1 MRRFIVRSLIGFVLL
16 GIAGQVAALI
26 ARRYFG
32 HSANEEDDEFDVL
45 NICGGIEFSSRAGAL
60 RAGSV
65 RTVMGGTA
73 LDLRGAELAPGGAYL
88 EVLTACGGTEII
100 VPRDWSVDVLGMPQA
115 GRHEVDVADPEDLAD
130 DAPHLVIQAR
140 TFAGGLEVI
149 ARPLSSAEDIDEM
162 AAAEVEIEADVDAEP
177 VESFD

>member
-1 MRRFIVRSLIGFVLL
+1 MRRFIVRLLIGFVLL

-32 HSANEEDDEFDVL
+32 HSANEEDDEFDLL
-45 NICGGIEFSSRAGAL
+45 NICGGIEFSSRAVEL
-60 RAGSV
+60 RAGNV

-100 VPRDWSVDVLGMPQA
+100 VSRDWSVDVLGVPQA
-115 GRHEVDVADPEDLAD
+115 GGHEVDVADAEDLPD

-149 ARPLSSAEDIDEM
+149 ALPPDEA
-162 AAAEVEIEADVDAEP
+162 AAAEVEVDADVDAEP

>member
-1 MRRFIVRSLIGFVLL
+1 MRRFIVRLLIGFVLL

-32 HSANEEDDEFDVL
+32 HSANEEDDEFDLL
-45 NICGGIEFSSRAGAL
+45 NICGGIEFSSRAAAL

-65 RTVMGGTA
+65 RTMMGGTA

-100 VPRDWSVDVLGMPQA
+100 VPRDWSVDVLGVPQA
-115 GRHEVDVADPEDLAD
+115 GGHEVDVADAEDLAD

-140 TFAGGLEVI
+140 TFAGGLEVV
-149 ARPLSSAEDIDEM
+149 ALSADEDTDEA
-162 AAAEVEIEADVDAEP
+162 AAAEVEIEADVAAEP